1 MVLRRTAP
9 LAGLAGLLAAG
20 TPAAAQTTVV
30 PPTPDLAPAAPD
42 HVRAPGPP
50 LDAAAQRA
58 RLEGAL
64 RRKPNDPQLKL
75 QLAALLANAA
85 EFGRARA
92 LIGEVIAQGP
102 DAATRTQAEGL
113 LAVVERMASRSR
125 WAASFTVSERYQ
137 SNPAGIAAVL
147 TGTPFAGRA
156 DASTQAIAQVSHA
169 YAFGAPGKSD
179 SLETTLAVGF
189 NRQATQS
196 ILDYG
201 QVEGSIGPRI
211 LLGRFGLPN
220 ASLRPYLVASYSDFA
235 HRPFLD
241 TDGAGLSAF
250 SVLGRANLNLSVEW
264 RRKGYLNSDLYP
276 TLSDRDSHALT
287 AQAALRIQLARPLT
301 LGMAATATSE
311 DARTRFW
318 TYRDAGGSAALTYY
332 FRPPF
337 ARTAQPWW
345 LSAGILGRH
354 ADYDAPDPRIQ
365 PDTRRHDDEWR
376 AGVTQSIPLT
386 ANLTFTQQ
394 LQWRDLRSTV
404 QAYAFRDHSVLLG
417 LTWAASGQGPDRGQW
432 AAPRSGPASASSE
445 WSGPYVGGHGGVAG
459 GPAQWDADAFLWT
472 DAPDVGIFRPFHM
485 RVAGGLL
492 GAQAGYTLQ
501 AGDWVLGAEIAISA
515 ADVRRTIASPYFP
528 RQETETTR
536 LSDIGTVAA
545 RLGYDWNGLQAY
557 VKGGY
562 AGARVAT
569 LFDASGL
576 GFFGGG
582 EKWRSG
588 WVSGLGVERRV
599 TRAMSIGLEY
609 DRFDFGRSTLTTP
622 DSIKVTSTTV
632 ASKIRADALMLRVD
646 FRLAGF
652 SSGSRG

>member
-1 MVLRRTAP
+1 MVLRRVAA
-9 LAGLAGLLAAG
+9 LAGLAALLAAA
-20 TPAAAQTTVV
+20 TSAAAQTAVV

-42 HVRAPGPP
+42 HVGAPGPP
-50 LDAAAQRA
+50 ADAVAQRA
-58 RLEGAL
+58 RLEDAL

-75 QLAALLANAA
+75 QLAALLANAG
-85 EFGRARA
+85 EFDRARA
-92 LIGEVIAQGP
+92 LIGEAIAQAP
-102 DAATRTQAEGL
+102 DAATRTQADGL
-113 LAVVERMASRSR
+113 LAVVKHLASRSR
-125 WAASFTVSERYQ
+125 WAAYFALSERYQ
-137 SNPAGIAAVL
+137 SNPAGVAAVL

-156 DASTQAIAQVSHA
+156 DASTQAVAQVSHA

-211 LLGRFGLPN
+211 LLGRLGLPN
-220 ASLRPYLVASYSDFA
+220 ASLRPYLVASYADFA

-264 RRKGYLNSDLYP
+264 RRKGYFNSDLYP

-287 AQAALRIQLARPLT
+287 AQAALRVQLARPLT

-311 DARTRFW
+311 DAHTRFW

-332 FRPPF
+332 YRPGF

-345 LSAGILGRH
+345 LSVGVAGRH
-354 ADYDAPDPRIQ
+354 ADYDQPDPHIQ
-365 PDTRRHDDEWR
+365 PDTTRHDDEWR

-404 QAYAFRDHSVLLG
+404 RAYAFRDHGVLLG
-417 LTWAASGQGPDRGQW
+417 LTWAASGDVPSRW
-432 AAPRSGPASASSE
+432 AASGPGESAAAD
-445 WSGPYVGGHGGVAG
+445 WTGPYVGGHGGLAG
-459 GPAQWDADAFLWT
+459 GPALWNADAFLWT

-485 RVAGGLL
+485 RLAGGLV
-492 GAQAGYTLQ
+492 GGQAGYDVQ
-501 AGDWVLGAEIAISA
+501 AGDWVVGAESA
-515 ADVRRTIASPYFP
+515 VSKAEVRRTIASPYFP
-528 RQETETTR
+528 GQETETTR
-536 LSDIGTVAA
+536 LSAIATVAG
-545 RLGYDWNGLQAY
+545 RVGYDWNHLQTY

-576 GFFGGG
+576 GFSGGG
-582 EKWRSG
+582 ARWRSG

-599 TRAMSIGLEY
+599 TRAMSLALEY
-609 DRFDFGRSTLTTP
+609 DHFDFGRGALTAP
-622 DSIKVTSTTV
+622 DSIKVTGSTV
-632 ASKIRADALMLRVD
+632 VSRIRAESLMLRVN
-646 FRLAGF
+646 FRLNG
-652 SSGSRG
+652 RL